1 MMRAQISQ
9 GDAANT
15 ADNVVGKR
23 LTPADVDGVQRA
35 LPVLGPQQQMR
46 AVHFKIANQQF
57 ALFVYGVD
65 IGAAAPIG
73 AERIV
78 VAIDEQSGPGK

>member
-1 MMRAQISQ
+1 MAATLRSIAGSDFG

-35 LPVLGPQQQMR
+35 LPVLGR
-46 AVHFKIANQQF
+46 NS
-57 ALFVYGVD
+57 
-65 IGAAAPIG
+65 
-73 AERIV
+73 R
-78 VAIDEQSGPGK
+78 